1 MLNIKKIDMAYSFQN
16 KASNVGV
23 TVGELNEVVN
33 NTPPYRVYTALLTQS
48 GTNAPVAT
56 VLENT
61 LGGEVVW
68 SYDGDGY
75 SIATIFT
82 ENPILIQNKTVF
94 FINSDIDSNYSLNGQ
109 SYYSLF
115 WGDEFT
121 FYINTYYI
129 TDENV
134 KTFTTSMLNNT
145 SIEIRVYN

>member
-1 MLNIKKIDMAYSFQN
+1 MAYSFQN